1 MNNNHSRHLKRS
13 GGAKTPNYR
22 KRRKNRSAAATAQ
35 HGRTAQ
41 ADLRFAIPLF
51 PARFRKRLNYDE
63 VALSVASSAGS
74 AGNYFFSA
82 NGMFDPNITGTGHQP
97 MGFDQMMLMYEQ
109 FTVVSSKIS
118 VLAINASAASIL
130 NSAAVY
136 LSPDTTSIVA
146 PSRLLENGYITW
158 TTLTPVFLAGSFKTL
173 NLDCDVATY
182 MGRVKNKRALVS
194 DPDLF
199 GTAAANPVEQIY
211 FGILTF
217 DPTLS
222 NATTLDFTVQIEYE
236 AIFWEPRKL
245 TQS

>member
-1 MNNNHSRHLKRS
+1 MNESKSNHLSTRGRRNNRPKQ
-13 GGAKTPNYR
+13 N
-22 KRRKNRSAAATAQ
+22 KRRGQRPATARQ
-35 HGRTAQ
+35 GRTAQ
-41 ADLRFAIPLF
+41 ADLLFATPLF
-51 PARFRKRLNYDE
+51 PPRFRKRLNYDE

-74 AGNYFFSA
+74 SNSYFFSA
-82 NGMFDPNITGTGHQP
+82 NGLFDPNITGTGHQP

-109 FTVVSSKIS
+109 YTVVSSKITC
-118 VLAINASAASIL
+118 LCINASAASIL
-130 NSAAVY
+130 NSAAIY
-136 LSPDTTSIVA
+136 LSPDTTQIAA

-158 TTLTPVFLAGSFKTL
+158 KTFTPVFLAGSFGNLSL
-173 NLDCDVATY
+173 NCDVPTY
-182 MGRVKNKRALVS
+182 MGRNRNKRSIVN